1 MFPSLLIGLREGLE
15 AALIVGLVLGVLQ
28 KMDKNEYKPIIWYGV
43 AAATLISVLSALAI
57 QLVGARLEGRAEEIF
72 EGLTM
77 FLAAAVLTWMI
88 FWMQRMSRQMQKGL
102 ENEVRTAVQQSQ
114 TLGLFGIAF
123 FAVLREGIETA
134 LFLSAAAMTAS
145 TRESLIGGLIG
156 IFIAILLG
164 WALFASTIRLDI
176 RRFFQ
181 VTSVLLILF
190 AAGLLTHGVHEFYEA
205 GLIPG
210 LISPVWDT
218 NTFLNEDSILG
229 KLLKSLFGYNADPSL
244 TEVIA
249 YLGYF
254 IVITIGIRSLSK
266 KTAVMVEA
274 GK

>member
-1 MFPSLLIGLREGLE
+1 MVPSLLIGLREGLE

-28 KMDKNEYKPIIWYGV
+28 KMEKHEYKPIIWYGV
-43 AAATLISVLSALAI
+43 AAATLISVISALVI
-57 QLVGARLEGRAEEIF
+57 QGVGAKLEGRAEQIF

-102 ENEVRTAVQQSQ
+102 ESEVRNAVRQSQ

-145 TRESLIGGLIG
+145 TREALIGGILG

-164 WALFASTIRLDI
+164 WALFASTIRLNV

-190 AAGLLTHGVHEFYEA
+190 AAGLLTHGVHEFHEA

-210 LISPVWDT
+210 LINPVWDT
-218 NTFLNEDSILG
+218 NTFLNEDSIFG
-229 KLLKSLFGYNADPSL
+229 KLLKSLFGYNGDPSL

-254 IVITIGIRSLSK
+254 IAISIGIRSVTK
-266 KTAVMVEA
+266 KTPVLAEA
-274 GK
+274 NN